1 MVEKKQYESLQLFK
15 DSQPQDSLAVDGSA
29 APGKDLLS

>member
-1 MVEKKQYESLQLFK
+1 MVEKKNSMRAFNFK
-15 DSQPQDSLAVDGSA
+15 DLQPQDSQAVDGSA